1 MQPKG
6 QKLFFCKSA
15 DCFSEW
21 GLGSR
26 VWGSINKS
34 LKMEAFWW
42 QQKEKMNKKSEFG
55 LGPLACVEWV
65 GGKEHNKY
73 GRTQVVWPDGRTT
86 VERAH
91 RLAFMIEHKILRD
104 DMPIVN
110 AQGKK
115 LEVSHLCHNGLC
127 VKAAHLALESHEI
140 NMERVLC
147 KSRRQC
153 STLHEPF
160 CLFWRQVQPFHA

>member
-1 MQPKG
+1 MLSG
-6 QKLFFCKSA
+6 
-15 DCFSEW
+15 W
-21 GLGSR
+21 
-26 VWGSINKS
+26 
-34 LKMEAFWW
+34 
-42 QQKEKMNKKSEFG
+42 
-55 LGPLACVEWV
+55 

-73 GRTQVVWPDGRTT
+73 GRTKVVWPDGRTT
-86 VERAH
+86 VERGH

-104 DMPIVN
+104 GMPVVN

-140 NMERVLC
+140 NMEKVLC

-160 CLFWRQVQPFHA
+160 CLFLGKFNPFMPSVTFCWTQENSAQKTVLRSSGANLIMRRLIGVYRKNPKNSDTKQKLR

>member
-1 MQPKG
+1 
-6 QKLFFCKSA
+6 
-15 DCFSEW
+15 
-21 GLGSR
+21 
-26 VWGSINKS
+26 
-34 LKMEAFWW
+34 MEAFWW

-91 RLAFMIEHKILRD
+91 RLAFMIKHKILRD

-110 AQGKK
+110 AQGKN

-160 CLFWRQVQPFHA
+160 CLF